1 MRAVARLVIS
11 GDILAG
17 QSGGRMDKDKSR
29 RKFQP
34 VYLFLL
40 LPWIAH
46 IWVPSYNRIDPALFG
61 IPFFYW
67 WQTLW
72 ILLAALCILPPYL
85 FEDRP

>member
-1 MRAVARLVIS
+1 
-11 GDILAG
+11 
-17 QSGGRMDKDKSR
+17 MDKDKPR

-46 IWVPSYNRIDPALFG
+46 IWVPSYNRIDPELFG

-72 ILLAALCILPPYL
+72 ILLAALCILPAYL

>member
-1 MRAVARLVIS
+1 MH
-11 GDILAG
+11 
-17 QSGGRMDKDKSR
+17 KDKPR

-34 VYLFLL
+34 VYLCLL

-46 IWVPSYNRIDPALFG
+46 VWVPSYTRIDPELFG

-72 ILLAALCILPPYL
+72 ILLAALCILPAYL